1 MRKAEILIENKTYP
15 IQNIFCIGRNY
26 AQHIAELNN
35 ATPTEP
41 LVFLKPTSAL
51 AIEGDAITLPPFSNA
66 IHYEVELVIYIK
78 EDAKNLSEE
87 SALSVIGAYG
97 IGLDLTARDL
107 QDKIKER
114 GEPWTKC
121 KGFPGAAIVS
131 TFISAEKIKDPTDI
145 TFSFEQNGELKQN
158 GNSKMMLY
166 PIAEII
172 AYLSTVYGLSK
183 GDIIYTG
190 TPEGVGKLA
199 PGDKLTL
206 TLEDKITANFE
217 ITASK

>member
-1 MRKAEILIENKTYP
+1 MKRAEITIEGSNYP

-26 AQHIAELNN
+26 AKHIAELNN

-51 AIEGDAITLPPFSNA
+51 TVEGDLVTLPSFSDA
-66 IHYEVELVIYIK
+66 IHYEAELVIYIK

-87 SALSVIGAYG
+87 SALSVIGGYG
-97 IGLDLTARDL
+97 VGLDLTARDL
-107 QDKIKER
+107 QDQIKER

-131 TFISAEKIKDPTDI
+131 TFISADKIKDPTDI
-145 TFSFEQNGELKQN
+145 TFTFKQNGELKQN

-199 PGDKLTL
+199 PGDQLTL
-206 TLEDKITANFE
+206 TLEDQVTANFKVN
-217 ITASK
+217 AS

>member
-1 MRKAEILIENKTYP
+1 MKRAEITIEGSNFP

-26 AQHIAELNN
+26 AKHIAELNN

-51 AIEGDAITLPPFSNA
+51 AVEGDLITLPSFSDA
-66 IHYEVELVIYIK
+66 IHYEAELVIYIK

-87 SALSVIGAYG
+87 SALSIIGGYG
-97 IGLDLTARDL
+97 VGLDLTARDL
-107 QDKIKER
+107 QDQIKER

-131 TFISAEKIKDPTDI
+131 TFISADKIKDPTDI
-145 TFSFEQNGELKQN
+145 TFTFKQNGELKQN
-158 GNSKMMLY
+158 GHSKMMLY
-166 PIAEII
+166 PITEII
-172 AYLSTVYGLSK
+172 AYLSTIYGLSK

-199 PGDKLTL
+199 PGDQLSL
-206 TLEDKITANFE
+206 TLEDQITANFKVN
-217 ITASK
+217 AS

>member
-1 MRKAEILIENKTYP
+1 MKRAEITIEGSNFP

-26 AQHIAELNN
+26 AKHIAELNN

-51 AIEGDAITLPPFSNA
+51 AVEGDLITLPSFSDA
-66 IHYEVELVIYIK
+66 IHYEAELVIYIK

-87 SALSVIGAYG
+87 SALSVIGGYG
-97 IGLDLTARDL
+97 VGLDLTARDL
-107 QDKIKER
+107 QDQIKER

-131 TFISAEKIKDPTDI
+131 TFISADKIKDPTDI
-145 TFSFEQNGELKQN
+145 TFTFKQNGELKQN

-172 AYLSTVYGLSK
+172 AYLSTIYGLSK

-199 PGDKLTL
+199 PGDQLSL
-206 TLEDKITANFE
+206 TLEDQITANFKVN
-217 ITASK
+217 AS

>member
-1 MRKAEILIENKTYP
+1 MKRAEITIEGSNYP

-26 AQHIAELNN
+26 AKHIAELNN

-51 AIEGDAITLPPFSNA
+51 AVEGDLITLPSFSNA
-66 IHYEVELVIYIK
+66 IHYEAELVIYIK

-87 SALSVIGAYG
+87 SALSVIGGYG
-97 IGLDLTARDL
+97 VGLDLTARDL
-107 QDKIKER
+107 QDQIKER

-131 TFISAEKIKDPTDI
+131 TFISADKIKDPTDI
-145 TFSFEQNGELKQN
+145 TFTFKQNGELKQN
-158 GNSKMMLY
+158 GHSKMMLY

-199 PGDKLTL
+199 PGDQLTL
-206 TLEDKITANFE
+206 TLEDQVTANFKVN
-217 ITASK
+217 AS

>member
-1 MRKAEILIENKTYP
+1 MKRAEITIEGSNYP

-26 AQHIAELNN
+26 AKHIAELNN

-51 AIEGDAITLPPFSNA
+51 AVEGDLITLPSFSDA
-66 IHYEVELVIYIK
+66 IHYEAELVIYIK
-78 EDAKNLSEE
+78 ENAKNLSEE
-87 SALSVIGAYG
+87 SALSVIGGYG
-97 IGLDLTARDL
+97 VGLDLTARDL
-107 QDKIKER
+107 QDQIKKR

-131 TFISAEKIKDPTDI
+131 AFISADKIKDPTDI
-145 TFSFEQNGELKQN
+145 TFTFKQNGKLRQN

-199 PGDKLTL
+199 PGDQLIL
-206 TLEDKITANFE
+206 TLEDQVTANFKVN
-217 ITASK
+217 AS